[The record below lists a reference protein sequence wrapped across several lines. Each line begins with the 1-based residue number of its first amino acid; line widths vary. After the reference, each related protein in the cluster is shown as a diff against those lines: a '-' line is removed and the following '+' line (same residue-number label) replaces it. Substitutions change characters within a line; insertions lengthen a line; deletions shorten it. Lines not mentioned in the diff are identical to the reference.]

1 MRRFLLV
8 TTVCLWS
15 TLSSGQQQKQ
25 WQALPQTDALRGT
38 RYTRF
43 VLTGMF
49 LTPPRQ
55 PTIPDP
61 LLIVECIPG
70 KRLRVYGGTFLDA
83 YVSLGAVLNSV
94 VSQDGNG
101 VLASYRL
108 DDGKIKQELWS
119 PSTDGTAA
127 FFTSVTLN
135 TLLYGHFLPHKP
147 DTNPA
152 IRKAVIAVNEYLA
165 GEIVMQFDMP
175 DPTEVADACGGL
187 VHKR

>member
-1 MRRFLLV
+1 MRCVLLLV
-8 TTVCLWS
+8 MICWS
-15 TLSSGQQQKQ
+15 PLSGQQSPLQ
-25 WQALPQTDALRGT
+25 WQGAPQTDALRGT
-38 RYTRF
+38 KYMRF
-43 VLTGMF
+43 VLTGKF

-55 PTIPDP
+55 PTIADP

-83 YVSLGAVLNSV
+83 YVSVGAVLNSV
-94 VSQDGNG
+94 VSQDGSG

-127 FFTSVTLN
+127 FFASVTLN
-135 TLLYGHFLPHKP
+135 TLLYGHFLPHKAA
-147 DTNPA
+147 TNPA
-152 IRKAVIAVNEYLA
+152 IQKAVIAVNEYLA
-165 GEIVMQFDMP
+165 GEVVMQFDMP